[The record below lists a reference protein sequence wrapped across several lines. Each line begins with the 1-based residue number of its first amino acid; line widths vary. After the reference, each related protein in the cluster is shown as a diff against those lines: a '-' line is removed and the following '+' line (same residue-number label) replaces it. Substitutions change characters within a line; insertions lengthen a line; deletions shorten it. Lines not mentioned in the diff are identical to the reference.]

1 VARQA
6 GKLVRL
12 GGNSRVV
19 RRARRASGVIG
30 IRKPR
35 QAWRIGGIAPIL
47 AAALDFQLPEFP
59 VISRGLPFS
68 SSQGGSFGGPNAEA
82 NAIDDD
88 YGTTWDSVF
97 TPNDGSA
104 EWYVL
109 DLRGVDPAVKSNL
122 WLVWK
127 NWHYHY
133 YDATATLGPDP
144 ASPFT
149 ALPRNYKIQAHA
161 SAGAQ
166 PAVGDAGWVDLATVT
181 NNRYNQRIHAG
192 LDLSGY
198 NWFRLYFTAA
208 SGVGGVNDSIQIQ
221 FELRDARN
229 SSDDSFF
236 FYGDSITW
244 EAFSARRPGNSIW
257 TSAGSIGPIEN
268 IIQEMTGRVAPVVI
282 DGGIP
287 GAAAADLDS
296 NKVTYIGS
304 VPCKYVTLNIGTNDA
319 NLANIDLNDPGVI
332 PNGINS
338 NYAQAF
344 KTSMQSVIDYCVANG
359 KKCIIPHPP
368 WGDLNTWS
376 QPNLLILITLI
387 DQLVS
392 ENPGDVVSGPDLYSY
407 FSAHHNL
414 LRDHLHPTYDDSDPL
429 QMADGL
435 TGYAHLL
442 AMWRDDMIS
451 KFYS

>member
-6 GKLVRL
+6 GRLVKL

-19 RRARRASGVIG
+19 RRARRAPGVAG
-30 IRKPR
+30 VRKPR
-35 QAWRIGGIAPIL
+35 QAWRIGGLVPIIAE
-47 AAALDFQLPEFP
+47 ALSISIPEFP
-59 VISRGLPFS
+59 VISRGLPYS
-68 SSQGGSFGGPNAEA
+68 SSQGGSFGGPNDEA
-82 NAIDDD
+82 NAIDAD

-109 DLRGVDPAVKSNL
+109 DLRSVPPAQKSNL

-133 YDATATLGPDP
+133 YDGVAALGPDP

-149 ALPRNYKIQAHA
+149 ALPRNYKIQGHA

-166 PAVGDAGWVDLATVT
+166 PAVGDAGWVDLATVID
-181 NNRYNQRIHAG
+181 NRYNQRIHTG
-192 LDLSGY
+192 LDFSGY
-198 NWFRLYFTAA
+198 NWFRFYVSAS
-208 SGVGGVNDSIQIQ
+208 SGVGGATDSVQLQ
-221 FELRDARN
+221 LDLRDARG
-229 SSDDSFF
+229 STDDSFF

-244 EAFSARRPGNSIW
+244 EGFNARRPGNAIW

-268 IIQEMTGRVAPVVI
+268 ILQDATARIAPVVI
-282 DGGIP
+282 DAGIP

-296 NKVTYIGS
+296 NKVIYIGS
-304 VPCKYVTLNIGTNDA
+304 SPCKYVTLNIGTNDA

-338 NYAQAF
+338 VYAQAF
-344 KTSMQSVIDYCVANG
+344 KTSLQSVIDYCVGLG
-359 KKCIIPHPP
+359 KKCIIPHAP

-376 QPNLLILITLI
+376 QANLLILNTLI
-387 DQLVS
+387 DQLVV

-414 LRDHLHPTYDDSDPL
+414 LRDHLHPTYDDTDPL